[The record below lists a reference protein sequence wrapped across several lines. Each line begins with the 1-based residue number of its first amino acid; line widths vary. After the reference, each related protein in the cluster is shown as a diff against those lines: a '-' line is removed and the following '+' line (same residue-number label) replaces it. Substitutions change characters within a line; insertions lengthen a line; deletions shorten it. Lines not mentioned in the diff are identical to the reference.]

1 MRTEAGFVA
10 AEGQPFEDS
19 VRMSKVL
26 IWNSKGTSGQT
37 LFALHGFDPLTSYI
51 LVFISTLV
59 NS

>member
-10 AEGQPFEDS
+10 AEGQPLEDS

-26 IWNSKGTSGQT
+26 IWNSRGAAPQT

-51 LVFISTLV
+51 LLFISTLV
-59 NS
+59 NN

>member
-19 VRMSKVL
+19 VQMSKVL
-26 IWNSKGTSGQT
+26 IRNSRGTSPQT

-51 LVFISTLV
+51 LLFISTLV
-59 NS
+59 NN